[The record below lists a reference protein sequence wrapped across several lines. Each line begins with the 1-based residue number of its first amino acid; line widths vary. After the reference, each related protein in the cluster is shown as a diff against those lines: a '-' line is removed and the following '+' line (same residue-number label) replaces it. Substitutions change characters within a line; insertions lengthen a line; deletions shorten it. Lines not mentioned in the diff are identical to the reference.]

1 MWTEQQ
7 YELAAKLAEA
17 EREASLETVRRKLQA
32 DGPGSPDG
40 ACNDCGEEI
49 GPARLEAIPSAV
61 RCIECQ
67 VIHEKQQQQR
77 ARY

>member
-17 EREASLETVRRKLQA
+17 ERAAALETVRARMQSPGSA
-32 DGPGSPDG
+32 DGT
-40 ACNDCGEEI
+40 CEDCGEQI
-49 GPARLEAIPSAV
+49 GAARLAAMPSAS

-67 VIHEKQQQQR
+67 GIHEQR
-77 ARY
+77 LRQGVR

>member
-17 EREASLETVRRKLQA
+17 ERAAALETVRARMQSTGSV
-32 DGPGSPDG
+32 DGT
-40 ACNDCGEEI
+40 CEDCGEAISVE
-49 GPARLEAIPSAV
+49 RLAAMPSAS

-67 VIHEKQQQQR
+67 EIHEQR
-77 ARY
+77 SRQMRTR